1 MDWANTLSGLGV
13 GLLVGMTGVGGGS
26 LMAPILI
33 LFGYH
38 PITAVGTDL
47 WFAGITKSFG
57 GFVHHRQGGV
67 DRQVLRRLLIGSL
80 PAAIITLLIMHWI
93 GVAQIKKGV
102 ILNAL
107 GVVLIMTSVA
117 TLFRARMVRWSRR
130 YQRAHGHDAPL
141 NFQAPLT
148 IAAGIFLGTMVTL
161 TSVGAG
167 ALGVTLIFCLYPLR
181 MKTAKLVAT
190 DIVHA
195 IPLTIVAGIGYVLL
209 GKAVHPLHG
218 HTMLGNVDVTLLWQ
232 LLIGSIPGIIAGSVL
247 TRYIPEHILRIVL
260 ALVLLVVAYFML
272 RPMH

>member
-181 MKTAKLVAT
+181 MKPRNWSRQILFMPFRSRLWRESAMSCLARLCILCTA
-190 DIVHA
+190 IRCS
-195 IPLTIVAGIGYVLL
+195 GMSMSRCY
-209 GKAVHPLHG
+209 
-218 HTMLGNVDVTLLWQ
+218 
-232 LLIGSIPGIIAGSVL
+232 GSCS
-247 TRYIPEHILRIVL
+247 L
-260 ALVLLVVAYFML
+260 ALYPASSQARCSPATSRNIYCVLCWRLSYSS
-272 RPMH
+272 